1 MDRPPPDPSK
11 LLEFWRAW
19 EHDDVLPGQVVSNLK
34 KGGIRD
40 VLDGLAEP
48 ALTEPWMEWE
58 RAVIGPVQVLERLKA
73 AGIEA
78 RLASLAAV

>member
-11 LLEFWRAW
+11 LLDFWRAW
-19 EHDDVLPGQVVSNLK
+19 ARDDVLPGQVVSNLK

-40 VLDGLAEP
+40 VLEGLAEP
-48 ALTEPWMEWE
+48 ALTDPWMAWE
-58 RAVIGPVQVLERLKA
+58 RAEIGPVQVLECLRE
-73 AGIEA
+73 AGIED